1 MILFLEPT
9 YTDLTGSNILFWQPT
24 YTDLTVSSNGLMGFL
39 MGRMVTAVMVF
50 QAASSQQ
57 WWSWLPPFSL
67 PCWPFR
73 QILAI
78 RTLAFGF
85 LIVLVRRQAVAGNGC
100 AASCVSTSLCAAT
113 CGAPRTKLRMAERQ
127 RGTSGVDEK
136 KKMAAKTKWPPWATV
151 YLTSIQI
158 VMDALAKM

>member
-1 MILFLEPT
+1 MMIAPMM
-9 YTDLTGSNILFWQPT
+9 ILFWQPT

-85 LIVLVRRQAVAGNGC
+85 PIVLVRRQAVGERVRRKLRKYFA
-100 AASCVSTSLCAAT
+100 LCRKLR
-113 CGAPRTKLRMAERQ
+113 RTEDEIRIRMAEPGNVNVALR
-127 RGTSGVDEK
+127 RGTNINK
-136 KKMAAKTKWPPWATV
+136 NKMAAKTKWPPWATV

-158 VMDALAKM
+158 VMDAGDKM